1 MISETSQYTTAVWV
15 GYEKGI
21 KDQNTYFT
29 NAKAALNI
37 PGNISS
43 LLVSALNDDINPPEV
58 PRPDGISGISHIIAT
73 FPYAYPIDG
82 MEGSL
87 ISYGLIKSDKA
98 NLVTAE
104 QEPVETLNSFNATY
118 NEDGSVD
125 FEWAP
130 YPNPEKLEV
139 APDTMDISLYSGE
152 NCLVYA
158 EGRRMFDYSWLF
170 GPIQYKVRVSQAGEV
185 KGVVVSDTEAKTEGM
200 DLLAGMDTEACGYY
214 AYEND
219 AQQSNEI
226 CVTFRTPDEPKD
238 DEPEAT
244 PTPKPEPEKT
254 PEPEQTAEPEPQP
267 DTTPEPQADSSITIG
282 SVGDVNSAV
291 EWCNANGIST
301 TQDYNIGVG
310 SFVFYYNGNERK
322 EPGETVADRSLLRL
336 VYNNGE

>member
-1 MISETSQYTTAVWV
+1 
-15 GYEKGI
+15 
-21 KDQNTYFT
+21 
-29 NAKAALNI
+29 
-37 PGNISS
+37 
-43 LLVSALNDDINPPEV
+43 
-58 PRPDGISGISHIIAT
+58 
-73 FPYAYPIDG
+73 
-82 MEGSL
+82 
-87 ISYGLIKSDKA
+87 
-98 NLVTAE
+98 
-104 QEPVETLNSFNATY
+104 
-118 NEDGSVD
+118 
-125 FEWAP
+125 
-130 YPNPEKLEV
+130 
-139 APDTMDISLYSGE
+139 
-152 NCLVYA
+152 
-158 EGRRMFDYSWLF
+158 
-170 GPIQYKVRVSQAGEV
+170 
-185 KGVVVSDTEAKTEGM
+185 
-200 DLLAGMDTEACGYY
+200 MDTEACGYY

-267 DTTPEPQADSSITIG
+267 DTTPEPQQDNSITIG

-310 SFVFYYNGNERK
+310 SFVFYYKGNERK